1 MDMQGTRPLPV
12 SQALAWAA
20 LNDPEVL
27 KQCIPGCERFEPQG
41 PNAYAVGASVR
52 IGPVAAKFNG
62 KVQLSDIV
70 APERY
75 KLGFEAQGGVAG
87 FGKGQSQVVL
97 KPTGETCE
105 LQYTVAASVG
115 GKIAQIGQRLVDG
128 AAKSMAEDFF
138 QRFEQ
143 ELLRRHPESAPVA
156 APGRDEAPEA
166 YAAAH
171 PPGRWPVWAQS
182 GAAFGATF
190 LIGLIVFFSFA
201 WGK

>member
-12 SQALAWAA
+12 SQQKAWEA

-27 KQCIPGCERFEPQG
+27 KACVPGCDKFEPLG
-41 PNAYAVGASVR
+41 GNAYAVGAAVKV
-52 IGPVAAKFNG
+52 GPVSAKFNG

-97 KPTGETCE
+97 KPTGDSCE
-105 LQYTVAASVG
+105 LQYTVSATVG
-115 GKIAQIGQRLVDG
+115 GKIAQLGQRLIDG
-128 AAKSMAEDFF
+128 AAKSMADDFF
-138 QRFEQ
+138 RRFEQ
-143 ELLRRHPESAPVA
+143 ELLGRHPEAAAVSA
-156 APGRDEAPEA
+156 GSSDSAPEA

-171 PPGRWPVWAQS
+171 PPGRWPVWVWS
-182 GAAFGATF
+182 GVAFGTTF
-190 LIGLIVFFSFA
+190 VIALIAFFTAA
-201 WGK
+201 WSR